1 MSEEESA
8 ATSTVMPPQA
18 NRKRKRQDEVTLQPA
33 DCLIVIIGYFN
44 KTFEAI

>member
-8 ATSTVMPPQA
+8 AKSTVMPPQA
-18 NRKRKRQDEVTLQPA
+18 NRKRKRQDEVTLQLA
-33 DCLIVIIGYFN
+33 DCLNLMFEYFN